1 VSFSTISGESGPGK
15 SIMSSATLKD
25 ISPVLT
31 VLDGEI
37 LYKGV
42 DQLNLII
49 CDQLDN
55 S

>member
-1 VSFSTISGESGPGK
+1 VSFSTISGASGPGK

-42 DQLNLII
+42 DQLN
-49 CDQLDN
+49 
-55 S
+55 

>member
-1 VSFSTISGESGPGK
+1 VRFFAISGESEPGK
-15 SIMSSATLKD
+15 SVMSSATLKEF
-25 ISPVLT
+25 STVLT